1 METITVARL
10 LKPFALRGE
19 IHAISLTEFP
29 KDRFK
34 KGRSFFAVKAGMD
47 PIPLTLKSARGQ
59 GDAYLF
65 AFEEIHSVEEAETL
79 KGCDL
84 NMNKEEAPLPE
95 GYFRFADLIGCQAF
109 DEAGNLL
116 GVVLSVTEFAPT
128 KNLNIKR
135 ADNGKPFYVPFIDAF
150 VKTIDVEK
158 KRIEI
163 HVVEGML

>member
-34 KGRSFFAVKAGMD
+34 KGRTFYAVKDGMT
-47 PIPLTLKSARGQ
+47 PIPLTLKSVRGQ

-65 AFEEIHSVEEAETL
+65 SFEEIHSVEEAETL
-79 KGCDL
+79 KGADL
-84 NMNKEEAPLPE
+84 NMNKDEASLPD
-95 GYFRFADLIGCQAF
+95 GYFRYADLIGCKAY
-109 DEAGNLL
+109 DEEGNLL
-116 GVVLSVTEFAPT
+116 GEVLSVAEFAPT
-128 KNLNIKR
+128 KNLKIKR
-135 ADNGKPFYVPFIDAF
+135 ADNGKPFYVPFIEAF
-150 VKTIDVEK
+150 VKTIDVEA